1 MELEYYFM
9 AQVLSYMTLCIKL
22 KNLKMIR
29 NLYYKIWVDG
39 ITKLR
44 SIPANKG
51 IWKFYAV
58 AFISMAMA
66 FNLALVMVILQKNI
80 TNYSFYDFNSH
91 FFEEQKLNY
100 FLKFFVL
107 FLLPPLIMNYFFIF
121 RNKRYEMLISK
132 YKSYNGK
139 LCASYLVISY
149 LLPFFLLIISFLLG
163 Y

>member
-1 MELEYYFM
+1 MD
-9 AQVLSYMTLCIKL
+9 
-22 KNLKMIR
+22 R

-51 IWKFYAV
+51 IWKFYAM

-66 FNLALVMVILQKNI
+66 LNLALVMAILQRNI
-80 TNYSFYDFNSH
+80 IKHSFFDFNTH
-91 FFEEQKLNY
+91 FFKEQKINSFFNFFIPFFIPPLLMNY
-100 FLKFFVL
+100 FL
-107 FLLPPLIMNYFFIF
+107 IF
-121 RNKRYEMLISK
+121 RNKRYEMLISR

-149 LLPFFLLIISFLLG
+149 LLPFVLLIIAFLLG